1 MTVRA
6 AADIR
11 VYQSDCDNLK
21 ISSRTGA
28 ERYRQFGGTRP
39 KTRLL
44 VFKNEGETK
53 MAEFFVASRRRRRR
67 KKRFATLERVDQ
79 GVDIMNK
86 IYPIISRLSDHVHK
100 QDLLLK
106 YM

>member
-21 ISSRTGA
+21 ISSRAGA

-53 MAEFFVASRRRRRR
+53 MAEFF
-67 KKRFATLERVDQ
+67 
-79 GVDIMNK
+79 
-86 IYPIISRLSDHVHK
+86 
-100 QDLLLK
+100 LLLHDGDNDADADDEERNVLQLLNELIK
-106 YM
+106 GSIL

>member
-53 MAEFFVASRRRRRR
+53 MAEFF
-67 KKRFATLERVDQ
+67 
-79 GVDIMNK
+79 
-86 IYPIISRLSDHVHK
+86 
-100 QDLLLK
+100 LLLHDGDNDADADDEERNVLQLLNELIK
-106 YM
+106 GSIL

>member
-1 MTVRA
+1 MSARQRGVTVRA

-44 VFKNEGETK
+44 VFENEGETK
-53 MAEFFVASRRRRRR
+53 MAEFFVASRRRQRRRRRR

-86 IYPIISRLSDHVHK
+86 I
-100 QDLLLK
+100 
-106 YM
+106 